1 MPPWGFSFILCC
13 RHQLRCPVRGLH
25 RGGRPSGQV
34 SKGLREEPV
43 LGRVGWASGTPL
55 LTHPRA
61 RTPST
66 HCGSTFCF
74 KTVPSG
80 QFVVSE
86 GSLWLLVWMGS

>member
-1 MPPWGFSFILCC
+1 MSYDMPIAV
-13 RHQLRCPVRGLH
+13 CPEFR
-25 RGGRPSGQV
+25 
-34 SKGLREEPV
+34 V
-43 LGRVGWASGTPL
+43 LYEDEGVLVVDKAAPL